1 MYQSLL
7 ADASFF
13 SLLLRIDRD
22 LAQQAR
28 AGGCPWCGGVLHRAS
43 YRRKPRGGPVRLG
56 REHAERFSF
65 CCSVE
70 GCRRRV
76 TPASVRFLGRKVFF
90 AAVVLLVPVLRDGP
104 RPERLGRLEELF
116 TVDRRTLG
124 RWRRWWRENQAAGE
138 EALEVEHGRG
148 QGERADGDAGLVVA
162 AGAPGVGLPVAA
174 KGEIAEVGVGVEAP
188 EVGGEEG
195 GEERWWSTGG

>member
-7 ADASFF
+7 CDASFF
-13 SLLLRIDRD
+13 SLLLRIDQD
-22 LAQQAR
+22 VAQQVR
-28 AGGCPWCGGVLHRAS
+28 AGGCPWCGGVLHGAS
-43 YRRKPRGGPVRLG
+43 YRRKPRGGPAGLA

-90 AAVVLLVPVLRDGP
+90 SVMVLLVPVLRDGP
-104 RPERLGRLEELF
+104 RPERIGRLEELF

-124 RWRRWWRENQAAGE
+124 RWRQWWRETVPATGFWRAARGRFRRPVAE
-138 EALEVEHGRG
+138 EALPGSLLAAFP
-148 QGERADGDAGLVVA
+148 GERGLAAQVLSMLAWLAPLTGATALAGSA
-162 AGAPGVGLPVAA
+162 
-174 KGEIAEVGVGVEAP
+174 
-188 EVGGEEG
+188 
-195 GEERWWSTGG
+195 W

>member
-7 ADASFF
+7 SDTSFF
-13 SLLLRIDRD
+13 SLLLRIDQD

-28 AGGCPWCGGVLHRAS
+28 AGGCPWCGGVLHRAC
-43 YRRKPRGGPVRLG
+43 YRRKPRGGPARLA

-70 GCRRRV
+70 GCRRRA

-90 AAVVLLVPVLRDGP
+90 AVVVLLVPVLRDGP
-104 RPERLGRLEELF
+104 RPERMRRLEELF

-124 RWRRWWRENQAAGE
+124 RWRRWWREIVPATRFWCAAR
-138 EALEVEHGRG
+138 GRF
-148 QGERADGDAGLVVA
+148 RR
-162 AGAPGVGLPVAA
+162 PVAEDSLPGSLLGA
-174 KGEIAEVGVGVEAP
+174 FR
-188 EVGGEEG
+188 GEEG
-195 GEERWWSTGG
+195 LAAQVLAVLAWLAPLTGTTALAGGVF